1 MAEVGAA
8 KSLMSDATA
17 TLAELEAE
25 YRALAEQVGVAGAR
39 RQVLE
44 GLIKRRK
51 AEAAAR
57 AKVRSMDELEKE
69 ALRSVLSEP

>member
-57 AKVRSMDELEKE
+57 AKVRSMDPLEKE

>member
-1 MAEVGAA
+1 
-8 KSLMSDATA
+8 MSDATA

-25 YRALAEQVGVAGAR
+25 YRALAAQVDAAGAR

-57 AKVRSMDELEKE
+57 VHVRNMDTLQKE
-69 ALRSVLSEP
+69 ALRSVLSEQ